1 MRTCPPPLLFF
12 YSWIIARSGFC
23 IRYCVLQKYLHESR
37 HRHAMNRV
45 RGDGGRFY
53 STEELHEQMLAARA
67 AAGDSAETL
76 AMASTM
82 FKLEKEAEQVC
93 GLYRLDVPM
102 NTYH

>member
-1 MRTCPPPLLFF
+1 
-12 YSWIIARSGFC
+12 
-23 IRYCVLQKYLHESR
+23 
-37 HRHAMNRV
+37 MNRV

-93 GLYRLDVPM
+93 VFLYRLDVPM
-102 NTYH
+102 DVHTGY